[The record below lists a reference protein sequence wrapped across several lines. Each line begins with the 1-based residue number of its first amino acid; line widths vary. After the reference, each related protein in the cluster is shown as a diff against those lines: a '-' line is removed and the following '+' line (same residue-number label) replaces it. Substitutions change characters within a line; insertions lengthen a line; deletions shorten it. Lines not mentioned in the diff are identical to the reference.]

1 MTRKLLPYEY
11 DLIDALGVTKEE
23 YLDFVAQQHIYEDP
37 KQGTALDVRNGIEVA
52 IILAIV
58 GVLFQVASILLMPKP
73 KMAEEQ
79 QGTPQTRDAVLAPR
93 IGFNGAQDLAVYGDT
108 VPLVYT
114 NTAQNDSGGVRVA
127 SLLLWS
133 AILSFG
139 NNQFM
144 RLMMTIGASS
154 IARIDPERTAL
165 GQFPARDLVF
175 GNVWQYYSEN
185 GPTRYQNLIKG
196 GGSDPTIRSGIDT
209 TARLTGLPDDAE
221 GFSQAF

>member
-11 DLIDALGVTKEE
+11 DLIDALGVSKEE
-23 YLDFVAQQHIYEDP
+23 YLDFVAQQHIYEDQ

-52 IILAIV
+52 IALAIV
-58 GVLFQVASILLMPKP
+58 GILFQVASILLMPKP
-73 KMAEEQ
+73 RAPNAPKEQ

-114 NTAQNDSGGVRVA
+114 NTAQNGNGGVRVA

-144 RLMMTIGASS
+144 RLMMTIGASI

-185 GPTRYQNLIKG
+185 GQPATK
-196 GGSDPTIRSGIDT
+196 T
-209 TARLTGLPDDAE
+209 
-221 GFSQAF
+221 

>member
-1 MTRKLLPYEY
+1 
-11 DLIDALGVTKEE
+11 
-23 YLDFVAQQHIYEDP
+23 
-37 KQGTALDVRNGIEVA
+37 
-52 IILAIV
+52 
-58 GVLFQVASILLMPKP
+58 
-73 KMAEEQ
+73 
-79 QGTPQTRDAVLAPR
+79 
-93 IGFNGAQDLAVYGDT
+93 VYGDT

-114 NTAQNDSGGVRVA
+114 NTAQNGNGGVRVA

-196 GGSDPTIRSGIDT
+196 GGTDPTITYGTDT
-209 TARLTGLPDDAE
+209 TAKLNGCRAQQKVSAKHFHPPLQAPWRDGLYTYKCRCTH
-221 GFSQAF
+221 SQ